1 MAFRIACDLDGTLA
15 DMETALQR
23 EAEALFGPDVDLRA
37 GSSIPLV
44 PLRLPADFAGEPDS
58 PPGTEISAATES
70 SPAAS
75 ELSPRRPLT
84 SKERR
89 QLWAHVGQ
97 IDNFWQSLG
106 EIEPGAVARLAAL
119 VDMERWQVLFVTQRP
134 EGAGATAQM
143 QTQRW
148 LRAYGFEF
156 PSVFVMSGSRGK
168 LADALNLDAV
178 IDDRP
183 DNCLDVVTDS
193 NAHAVLVWRDEAANI
208 PPGASHAGITVT
220 YSFGEALD
228 HLEKIAAVRQRQAG
242 GLMGRIR
249 NAIGI

>member
-1 MAFRIACDLDGTLA
+1 MAIRLACDMDGTLA

-23 EAEALFGPDVDLRA
+23 EAEILFGPDVDLRS

-44 PLRLPADFAGEPDS
+44 PLQPPADFATVDSSTQPEEVAPAVPEP
-58 PPGTEISAATES
+58 
-70 SPAAS
+70 
-75 ELSPRRPLT
+75 SPRRPLT
-84 SKERR
+84 SQQRR

-97 IDNFWQSLG
+97 IDNFWKNLA
-106 EIEPGAVARLAAL
+106 EIEPGAVGRLATL
-119 VDMERWQVLFVTQRP
+119 VEVERWQVLFITQRP

-143 QTQRW
+143 QTQQW
-148 LRAYGFEF
+148 LRAHGFEF

-168 LADALNLDAV
+168 LADALSLDAV

-193 NAHAVLVWRDEAANI
+193 TARAVLVWRDESGRI
-208 PPGASHAGITVT
+208 PPGARRPGIEITH
-220 YSFGEALD
+220 SFGEALD
-228 HLEKIAAVRQRQAG
+228 YLERIAAARQKAAG